1 VAAQKGY
8 GLMSM
13 ERRERPRYSVKS
25 GCVFDIGSDSHGGN
39 LVEVSASGA
48 FIETALRLPLGTL
61 VVLTHETGGRICG
74 SVVRLTADGFGMA
87 FDLGEPSVSFALRT
101 IAGNMS
107 NALVT
112 S

>member
-1 VAAQKGY
+1 MGV
-8 GLMSM
+8 
-13 ERRERPRYSVKS
+13 ERRERPRYSVSS
-25 GCVFDIGSDSHGGN
+25 GCLFEIAGQNHGGL

-48 FIETALRLPLGTL
+48 FVQTTNRLQLGTL

-87 FDLGEPSVSFALRT
+87 FDLGEPSVTFALRT
-101 IAGNMS
+101 IAGSMS
-107 NALVT
+107 STLVT